1 MPLST
6 IFQLYCGSQFY
17 WWRKPECLEKTTD
30 LSQVTNK
37 LYHIM
42 LHRVH
47 LAWVGFELT
56 TAVVIGTVCIGS
68 CKSNYHDTP
77 PFSRGTYLSYEVTL
91 PLQNR
96 TSRRPYK
103 RGTTVFPGHACCKQ
117 EALQEG
123 DYCIPMVMLA
133 AHRGLTTGGLL
144 YSRGHACCTQGP
156 YKRGT
161 TVFLWSCWL
170 LQTGALQEGDYCIPL
185 VMLATNRRPY
195 KRGTTVFPWSCL
207 LHTGALQEGDYCI
220 PVVMFA
226 ANRRPYKWGTTVFP
240 RSCLLHTGALQE
252 GDYRIP

>member
-1 MPLST
+1 LCPSRGSGLWCLMPLST

-103 RGTTVFPGHACCKQ
+103 RGTTVFPGHVCCKQ

-133 AHRGLTTGGLL
+133 TNRGLTRGGLR
-144 YSRGHACCTQGP
+144 YSRGHVC
-156 YKRGT
+156 YK
-161 TVFLWSCWL
+161 
-170 LQTGALQEGDYCIPL
+170 QEVL
-185 VMLATNRRPY
+185 
-195 KRGTTVFPWSCL
+195 
-207 LHTGALQEGDYCI
+207 
-220 PVVMFA
+220 
-226 ANRRPYKWGTTVFP
+226 
-240 RSCLLHTGALQE
+240 
-252 GDYRIP
+252 